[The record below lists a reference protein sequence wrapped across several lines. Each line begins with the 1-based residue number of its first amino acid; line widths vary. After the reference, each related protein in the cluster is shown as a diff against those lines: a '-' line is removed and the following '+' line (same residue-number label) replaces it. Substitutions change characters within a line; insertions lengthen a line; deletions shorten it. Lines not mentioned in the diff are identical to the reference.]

1 MKGLFYDAAA
11 LPLGTVGMILGALFT
26 NEALG
31 FLSRFSRFLVE
42 CAVRRLPNEHRD
54 EHREE
59 WLATLEYEAQDG
71 KKLSELYAAL
81 QAWSRAEETAMV
93 LESSLT
99 PTRQAEELQVR
110 GTRSLFLGAAIYFF
124 INAFIT
130 FTELALY
137 DGFGTNWWLSTLFA
151 VSFVP
156 GIGGM
161 IWYQMLYRRA
171 KKLEDGLQGS

>member
-1 MKGLFYDAAA
+1 
-11 LPLGTVGMILGALFT
+11 MILGALFT

-93 LESSLT
+93 LEIQLDPHTTGGGTSSKGYSISFSG
-99 PTRQAEELQVR
+99 R
-110 GTRSLFLGAAIYFF
+110 GHLL
-124 INAFIT
+124 
-130 FTELALY
+130 LH
-137 DGFGTNWWLSTLFA
+137 
-151 VSFVP
+151 
-156 GIGGM
+156 
-161 IWYQMLYRRA
+161 
-171 KKLEDGLQGS
+171 